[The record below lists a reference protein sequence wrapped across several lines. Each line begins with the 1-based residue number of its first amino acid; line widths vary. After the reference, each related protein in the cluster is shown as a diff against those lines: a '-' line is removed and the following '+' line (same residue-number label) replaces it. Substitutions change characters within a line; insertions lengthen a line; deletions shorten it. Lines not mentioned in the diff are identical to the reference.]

1 MVWLS
6 GNRAPGLLQYGVAV
20 VFRYR
25 NPRFVGSSALSPAE
39 MTKMC
44 AVAGCTILTIPAL
57 AAAADLEGH
66 AVMACAR
73 LCLLLHRLRLS
84 LRCLRRRRAHFCF
97 HRRPAPFHATLPFQA
112 SRSATQGGIMGAQS
126 STGKAYISSEVVKAV
141 ISANLPHNH
150 PMRQELEANAE
161 IVGDDR
167 NLFVRVPDGRGGKAI
182 LA

>member
-6 GNRAPGLLQYGVAV
+6 GNRAPGVLKYGVAV

-25 NPRFVGSSALSPAE
+25 NPRFVNSSALSPAE

-97 HRRPAPFHATLPFQA
+97 HRKPAPFHATLPLQA

-126 STGKAYISSEVVKAV
+126 STGKAYISSEVVNTPGTMSLNSGTCQV
-141 ISANLPHNH
+141 TSAKPTSGQ
-150 PMRQELEANAE
+150 R
-161 IVGDDR
+161 
-167 NLFVRVPDGRGGKAI
+167 
-182 LA
+182 